1 MQAQL
6 IRFDFWLDPAFD
18 QIVNANPGMNQTI
31 CRFDDPTD
39 KSWSVMANA
48 HVYHICAAR
57 DEVPIQWQVTRD
69 LLVQAP
75 ELLCISS
82 SGAGYD
88 PIDVNACTEH
98 GVIVLNQSGCNANS
112 VAEHTFAL
120 LLSLTHRVGESE
132 RVMRSARHTSRED
145 LMGHEL
151 KGRTLGIV
159 GVGNI
164 GTRVSEIAKV
174 FGLRVLGCDPHIE
187 PAELIRRGVEPVDL
201 DALVEQSDIITLHC
215 PRNSETLNLFDVQRF
230 AQMKPGAI
238 FLSTARGGIHDERAL
253 ADALKAGHLS
263 GAGLDVWTIEP
274 PASDNPLLTMENVV
288 ATYHTAGVTHEAR
301 RNAARMAAEQL
312 CELFATG
319 QRPPRL
325 VNPDAW
331 PLFEQRFRQRFGQG
345 PTSSRFTK

>member
-6 IRFDFWLDPAFD
+6 IRFDFWLDPVFD
-18 QIVNANPGMNQTI
+18 QIVNPNPGIKQTI
-31 CRFDDPTD
+31 CRFDDPAQQ
-39 KSWSVMANA
+39 SWAAMAQA
-48 HVYHICAAR
+48 HAYHICAAR
-57 DEVPIQWQVTRD
+57 DEVPAHWQVTRD
-69 LLVQAP
+69 LFVRAP

-98 GVIVLNQSGCNANS
+98 GVIVVNQSGCNANS

-120 LLSLTHRVGESE
+120 LLSLKHRVGESE
-132 RVMRSARHTSRED
+132 RVMRAANYTSRED

-151 KGRTLGIV
+151 KGLTLGIV

-164 GTRVSEIAKV
+164 GTRVAEIAKV

-187 PAELIRRGVEPVDL
+187 PAQLIRRGVEPVDL
-201 DALVEQSDIITLHC
+201 DALVKQSDIITLHC
-215 PRNSETLNLFDVQRF
+215 PRNSETLNLFDRQRF

-238 FLSTARGGIHDERAL
+238 FLSTARGGIHDEQAL

-274 PASDNPLLTMENVV
+274 PAPDNPLLAMENVV

-319 QRPPRL
+319 QRPQRL
-325 VNPDAW
+325 VNPEAW
-331 PLFEQRFRQRFGQG
+331 PLFERRFEQRLGRR
-345 PTSSRFTK
+345 TK